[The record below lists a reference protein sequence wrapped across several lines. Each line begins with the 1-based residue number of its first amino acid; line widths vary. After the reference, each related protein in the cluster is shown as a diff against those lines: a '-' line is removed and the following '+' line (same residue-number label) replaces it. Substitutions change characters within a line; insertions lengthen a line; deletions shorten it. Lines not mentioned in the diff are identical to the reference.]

1 MGYHIVVRK
10 KGMTREDIRRLLDS
24 PASYVGLACF
34 LKETRYDDFARLSGD
49 SSRFALMF
57 SKVTLDKVPD
67 EWIDYDGEVVF
78 NNIGFSAVGDIERV
92 LGFAPPLVD
101 SDAYDE
107 KRSHGGRG
115 IVIRPF
121 SAEEED
127 SGEWMTAEELR
138 SKLLKKEPIAEAE
151 SGASWVFPTFQAIA
165 DGGFD
170 CRILA

>member
-1 MGYHIVVRK
+1 MGYHIVIRK
-10 KGMTREDIRRLLDS
+10 KGMTREDIRRLIDS
-24 PASYVGLACF
+24 PASYVGVACF

-49 SSRFALMF
+49 SSKFAIMF
-57 SKVTLDKVPD
+57 SKVTLDKIPD
-67 EWIDYDGEVVF
+67 EWIDYDGEIVF
-78 NNIGFSAVGDIERV
+78 NNMGFSAVDEIEKV

-115 IVIRPF
+115 TILRPF
-121 SAEEED
+121 PAEDED
-127 SGEWMTAEELR
+127 AGEWMTSEELR
-138 SKLLKKEPIAEAE
+138 SKLPKKEPRSAEE
-151 SGASWVFPTFQAIA
+151 SGASWVFPTFRAIA